1 VEYGAHLPLISF
13 RGEQRSLQDLAAYTE
28 AARDLGYT
36 YLCANDHLVFARPW
50 LDGPTALAAMVP
62 HSGEMRLATTLMV
75 PVLRGPFATGKVLA
89 ALDILSGG
97 RLVAGLGPGSS
108 ARDYALLGV
117 PFEERWKRLDEC
129 IAALRACWRGEPF
142 EGAFYSSGA
151 ELLGPQPLQPGGPPI
166 WVGSWGSKAGLRRVA
181 ERADGWLASGYNTTP
196 ERFEAAWADVR
207 AGVSA
212 AGRDAS
218 AFPNGIATMWAYASD
233 DAARAERML
242 TEVLA
247 PMLNRPVE
255 ELRAHL
261 PIGTPEQCAEKLSAW
276 AAAGAERVFLWP
288 LAEERE
294 QLEVFGKRV
303 LPLVEG

>member
-1 VEYGAHLPLISF
+1 MK
-13 RGEQRSLQDLAAYTE
+13 DLVAFSE
-28 AARDLGYT
+28 AARDLDYT
-36 YLCANDHLVFARPW
+36 YQCSNDHHVFARPW
-50 LDGPTALAAMVP
+50 RDGPTARAAGFP

-75 PVLRGPFATGKVLA
+75 PVLRGPFATAKVLA

-97 RLVAGLGPGSS
+97 RVVAGLGPGSS

-117 PFEERWKRLDEC
+117 PFEERFKRLDEC

-142 EGAFYSSGA
+142 EGAYYSTGD
-151 ELLGPQPLQPGGPPI
+151 ELLEPRPVQAGGPPI

-218 AFPNGIATMWAYASD
+218 EFPNGIATMWAYASD
-233 DAARAERML
+233 NAARAERVL
-242 TEVLA
+242 TDVLA

-255 ELRAHL
+255 ELRTYL
-261 PIGTPEQCAEKLSAW
+261 PIGTPERCAERLSAW

-288 LAEERE
+288 LAEERK
-294 QLEVFGKRV
+294 QLEVFAERV
-303 LPLVEG
+303 LPLMEA